1 MVKKEQ
7 MYVGMRE
14 GQREFTWASVKGD
27 AMGEGEGAIRFSLS
41 RAGMIRS

>member
-1 MVKKEQ
+1 
-7 MYVGMRE
+7 MYVGTRE

-27 AMGEGEGAIRFSLS
+27 AMGEGEGEGGIRFSLS